1 MLSSGSVVWMG
12 FTGLTPYDPR
22 PDPLWLAPGPDA
34 RVACEPG
41 QGLTAA
47 AISSRRPVPLVSW
60 ASTKAG
66 QILDAYTDF
75 NAPMIVHGLYRACS

>member
-1 MLSSGSVVWMG
+1 MRQP
-12 FTGLTPYDPR
+12 PYDPR
-22 PDPLWLAPGPDA
+22 PDPLWLTPGLDA

-47 AISSRRPVPLVSW
+47 AISSRRPVPPVSW

-66 QILDAYTDF
+66 FLKE
-75 NAPMIVHGLYRACS
+75 NE